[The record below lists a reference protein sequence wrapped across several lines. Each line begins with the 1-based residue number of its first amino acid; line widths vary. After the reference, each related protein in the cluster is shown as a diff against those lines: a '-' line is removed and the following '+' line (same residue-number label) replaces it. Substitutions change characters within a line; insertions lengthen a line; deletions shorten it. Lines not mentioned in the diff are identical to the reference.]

1 MKKKII
7 VLGVIILITVVGL
20 SGCNENNIITVQKPT
35 YYTPDYVLS
44 NKETFLKKGEII
56 IEGYYDANVVEGG
69 GIVSTLYLDPGSGE
83 PTNGLRLDITNV
95 EDTSNLSENII
106 LYFNGTLVKDETD
119 PLSNAVIFQAT
130 NICKK

>member
-44 NKETFLKKGEII
+44 NKETFLK
-56 IEGYYDANVVEGG
+56 V
-69 GIVSTLYLDPGSGE
+69 
-83 PTNGLRLDITNV
+83 
-95 EDTSNLSENII
+95 
-106 LYFNGTLVKDETD
+106 F
-119 PLSNAVIFQAT
+119 
-130 NICKK
+130 